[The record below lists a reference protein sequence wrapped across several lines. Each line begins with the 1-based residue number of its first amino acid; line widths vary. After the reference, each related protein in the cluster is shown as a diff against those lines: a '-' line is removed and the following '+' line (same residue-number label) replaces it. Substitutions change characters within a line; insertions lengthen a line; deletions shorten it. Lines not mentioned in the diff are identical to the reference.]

1 MRLVAGTVLF
11 LGIAAAVAFAAQPA
25 NNPAARPADKPAP
38 KSAAPAACDG
48 CREKGSPIDPA
59 TLSDEDAASRPAY
72 AAAKRYP
79 ETIDKIHCYCGC
91 EDSPNLHHKSL
102 LTCFTTLHATG
113 CEICRG
119 EAELAG
125 KMKSEGSADEDVK
138 KVVEAFYQ
146 DRSQ

>member
-1 MRLVAGTVLF
+1 MRATTGLIATFLVAAG
-11 LGIAAAVAFAAQPA
+11 AFAAAP
-25 NNPAARPADKPAP
+25 KPAP
-38 KSAAPAACDG
+38 KSAEKPTAASCSG
-48 CREKGSPIDPA
+48 CREKGAPIDPA
-59 TLSDEDAASRPAY
+59 ALDDADAAARPAY
-72 AAAKRYP
+72 AAASKYP

-91 EDSPNLHHKSL
+91 EESPNLHHASL

-125 KMKSEGSADEDVK
+125 KMKGEGSADEEIK

-146 DRSQ
+146 DKGR

>member
-1 MRLVAGTVLF
+1 MKDFFAALSASL
-11 LGIAAAVAFAAQPA
+11 LAAAGLFAATS
-25 NNPAARPADKPAP
+25 AP
-38 KSAAPAACDG
+38 SGKTSGRSAAPKPSACSA
-48 CREKGSPIDPA
+48 CREKGTPIDPSA
-59 TLSDEDAASRPAY
+59 LSEADAASRPAY
-72 AAAKRYP
+72 AAASKYP

-125 KMKSEGSADEDVK
+125 KMKGEGSADEDIK
-138 KVVEAFYQ
+138 QVVEAFYRK
-146 DRSQ
+146 D

>member
-1 MRLVAGTVLF
+1 MKLAAGIVVS
-11 LGIAAAVAFAAQPA
+11 LGVAAAAFAA
-25 NNPAARPADKPAP
+25 KPAG
-38 KSAAPAACDG
+38 KAAAGAAASSCSG
-48 CREKGSPIDPA
+48 CREKGTPIDPA
-59 TLSDEDAASRPAY
+59 SLSEADAASRPAY
-72 AAAKRYP
+72 AAAKKYP

-91 EDSPNLHHKSL
+91 EDSPNLHHASL

-125 KMKSEGSADEDVK
+125 KMKGEGSADEEIV

-146 DRSQ
+146 ER

>member
-11 LGIAAAVAFAAQPA
+11 LGIAAAVAFAAK
-25 NNPAARPADKPAP
+25 PADKTAL
-38 KSAAPAACDG
+38 KSAATPAACDG
-48 CREKGSPIDPA
+48 CREKGTPIDPA
-59 TLSDEDAASRPAY
+59 TLSEEDAASRPAY
-72 AAAKRYP
+72 AAAKQYP
-79 ETIDKIHCYCGC
+79 ATIDKIHCYCGC

-125 KMKSEGSADEDVK
+125 KMKGEGSADEDVK